1 MFLKEHIREM
11 QAVGKGKE
19 GRTGRETVSV
29 GGRNHIQ
36 LLNWLRK
43 NVLKIPS
50 FYVLPGLGEIMKE
63 KDGR

>member
-11 QAVGKGKE
+11 QAMGKRKE

-29 GGRNHIQ
+29 GGRIHIQ